1 MIRRLPLLSQ
11 SKAGPGPCHGLTGG
25 GARCG
30 KSLAKPLTL
39 LAPTLALAALLGAA
53 PASAS
58 TLAQAMQQWT
68 GLTPEVAGKG
78 AVTITMPPQ
87 SPVHAFTARAQQ
99 TTQNSDSGWRLRD
112 IKIPH
117 PIHLP
122 DGDDL
127 TLHGQNAMLWLGGRT
142 VSARGKYSEVTLA
155 HQNGAVTHVEHVA
168 VALEGAGGPVSV
180 SVDLGAMHLEHAGA
194 GVAKLLPRRFVLQG
208 HTSPAGA
215 AAIAQMLSGDTG
227 APAPVTI
234 DNLSIDLGPAHFEG
248 SGTVTLVGPRNRE
261 GTITLTAQHFKELL
275 QAIPMD
281 GPAAQTYP
289 ALMMMRQLGHA
300 SGNQLVWTI
309 AFKGQHVMI
318 GSIDIGPLM
327 GM

>member
-11 SKAGPGPCHGLTGG
+11 SNASPPSGN
-25 GARCG
+25 
-30 KSLAKPLTL
+30 SQAKPLSL
-39 LAPTLALAALLGAA
+39 LAPALALAALLGAA
-53 PASAS
+53 PTSAA
-58 TLAQAMQQWT
+58 TLPQAMQQWT

-78 AVTITMPPQ
+78 EAVTITMPPQ
-87 SPVHAFTARAQQ
+87 SPVRAFTARAKQ
-99 TTQNSDSGWRLRD
+99 TTQNGDNGWRLRD

-215 AAIAQMLSGDTG
+215 AAIAQMLSGDIG